1 MKKFFV
7 SLVFFSFMAP
17 LVLAQN
23 LTLEFKQGYPMS
35 PDTKRYPEFRVD
47 VFGAG
52 SKRISNLEFNVEY
65 SSANTLDF
73 EFYASGTRYKDDSD
87 AKDKW
92 WTNNPP
98 PFSEK
103 ATTKHKAYVNFRV
116 GLGDPID
123 VSTRFKFLELYFH
136 FNKDTYYKYGDVII
150 VKING
155 IKVKFGDGSQAN
167 LPDQEVRLVF
177 DVINNVVE
185 LSDLGIKSFAS
196 VVSDCIETD
205 IKSVDFSEVD
215 ILVCDLLGSIVCQ
228 RKEFCF
234 VGNNPI
240 RIDLSNLAIGCY
252 IIQFK
257 LGQNIA
263 NTKFI
268 IRR

>member
-7 SLVFFSFMAP
+7 LLVFFSFMASFA
-17 LVLAQN
+17 LAQD

-35 PDTKRYPEFRVD
+35 PDTKKYPEFRID
-47 VFGAG
+47 IFGAG
-52 SKRISNLEFNVEY
+52 SKKINNLEFNVEY
-65 SSANTLDF
+65 SSVNTLDF
-73 EFYASGTRYKDDSD
+73 EFYASGTRYKDNSD

-116 GLGDPID
+116 GLGDPVD

-136 FNKDTYYKYGDVII
+136 FNKDTYYKYGDVIVI
-150 VKING
+150 KING

-177 DVINNVVE
+177 DVINDVVE
-185 LSDLGIKSFAS
+185 LSDLGIKPFAS
-196 VVSDCIETD
+196 VVSDYIATD
-205 IKSVDFSEVD
+205 IKLIDFSELD
-215 ILVCDLLGSIVCQ
+215 IFICDLLGNIVCRQ
-228 RKEFCF
+228 KEICYT
-234 VGNNPI
+234 GNNPI
-240 RIDLSNLAIGCY
+240 KIDLSNLTVGHY
-252 IIQFK
+252 LIQFK
-257 LGQNIA
+257 LGQKIA